1 MITLARILPLAILL
15 ALGTAQLSAEPWTEP
30 LGTIKKVG
38 PEGSGNAEA
47 AEAWKELTSQ
57 GSAVIIPTLGAM
69 ENAGPL
75 ALNWMRTAVETVFD
89 RELAAGNDLPTAEIE
104 SFVLDRDNAPNA
116 RRLAF
121 DLFTR
126 VSPDAAAAL
135 IPGMIDDPSAPLRRD
150 AVAQLVAEGK
160 ALLADDKKD
169 ASAEVLGR
177 ALDGARDVD
186 QIDIIAKLL
195 REDLEQKVDLPEH
208 FGFLMYWN
216 LIAPFDNTDRA
227 GFDTVSPPEEK
238 IDLEAKYTGK
248 DGKEIAWQDYSTSND
263 YGMVDFN
270 QPFSPMKQV
279 VGYGY
284 TEFESTEARPAQLRL
299 GCKNAWKIWFNGKL
313 LFGRDEY
320 HRGARIDQYILPIDL
335 KQGKNTILVK
345 ACQDEQEQDW
355 TVQWEF
361 QLRICDETGTAILST
376 DRKPT
381 PEPETPTR
389 RRSEN

>member
-1 MITLARILPLAILL
+1 MNYLARFLPLAIFLVPCPVP
-15 ALGTAQLSAEPWTEP
+15 GAEPWTAP
-30 LGTIKKVG
+30 LGTIQDVG
-38 PEGSGNAEA
+38 PEGSGNAA
-47 AEAWKELTSQ
+47 AADAWKELTSQ
-57 GSAVIIPTLGAM
+57 GPEVILPTLGAM

-75 ALNWMRTAVETVFD
+75 ARNWMRTAVETVFD
-89 RELAAGNDLPTAEIE
+89 RELAAGTDLPTTAIE
-104 SFVLDRDNAPNA
+104 SFVLDRNNEPNA

-121 DLFTR
+121 DLFTK

-150 AVAQLVAEGK
+150 AVAQLITEGK

-195 REDLEQKVDLPEH
+195 REDLGQKVDLPEH

-216 LIAPFDNTDRA
+216 VIAPFDNTDRA
-227 GFDTVSPPEEK
+227 GFDTVFPPEEE
-238 IDLEAKYTGK
+238 INLEAKYTGK
-248 DGKEIAWQDYSTSND
+248 DGKEIAWKDYSTSND

-270 QPFSPMKQV
+270 KPFSPMKQV

-284 TEFESTEARPAQLRL
+284 TEFDSAEARPAQLRL

-320 HRGARIDQYILPIDL
+320 HRGARIDQYLLPVDL
-335 KQGKNTILVK
+335 KKGKNTILVK
-345 ACQDEQEQDW
+345 ACQNEQEQDW

-361 QLRICDETGTAILST
+361 QLRVCDETGTAILST